1 MSEGQRFRRPP
12 NVIDEIDLAN
22 GPELTIQKE
31 KKEALANLLRA
42 VAEVQAQNGI
52 QVDAGNLP
60 LQPAT
65 KPGSTTK

>member
-52 QVDAGNLP
+52 QIDAGN
-60 LQPAT
+60 QPIQTST
-65 KPGSTTK
+65 KPGTTTL